1 MSSSTPPSS
10 TTITD
15 SHSAPPTTTDDNL
28 AVITDCPNAANAAQW
43 FYKPYLQPSA
53 ISTTAMA
60 TFTPSEP
67 HINKNK
73 RSLSSSSS
81 INSSTLPLPS
91 TPASLYSNAV
101 AATRIHPQTPVGQ
114 DAPRVRGEEL
124 YSTYS
129 TGVGTGIGGGPAKRT
144 AGPYSSTPCLAGGSF
159 HLNPQPLLPIKDE
172 SIYHNPYRAPSHT
185 NTRSF
190 VPPMVQGYEFIGGS
204 QAGNMGLM
212 MGKRISDGVPVTG
225 KLHQSRVLLQHEYR
239 ILKRLQIANARYDP
253 TSPSPPKFN
262 PKAEPQTE
270 PDTSACG
277 ETSASLST
285 SEDCG
290 RSGTTGG
297 TTPPTSPPSTTTPTD
312 DTCGKQQ
319 QQQQQQQRQS
329 RESKCHI
336 KPGVKQAVY
345 ETGSV
350 ETEKYFNRVVEDFI
364 DLDQEDL
371 SILILERLGPNLL
384 SHTHHQF
391 LGLDNL
397 QELYST
403 EGKIEKCIGSP
414 FRDVYTFLV
423 FALKA
428 ACVLEA
434 LQSANLAHLAI
445 CPTAL
450 HWMPA
455 EPKIGPWSPTSDEGV
470 SESDGAAG
478 NGAGSG
484 AGCSSSGSGSHHSKG
499 PSTLYAL
506 LDTMDINDTKL
517 RLFDFTHSKILSHER
532 ARAPNNIVEWQ
543 IPGYMEYHLQ
553 FLAPEQTGRAETWMD
568 YRTDI
573 YALGATLFSLLTMQY
588 PNTGNDSV
596 QILQGVLSRDLPP
609 VSNFRPDMPP
619 IVDAILR
626 KMTQKQP
633 IQRYQNA
640 FGFKQDI
647 LRCLNT
653 LRRTGKID
661 SFKLGNHDISYQ
673 FVLPN
678 SLFGRHSEQQ
688 LISAAIVQAAS
699 AYQQALNS
707 ELINSDDDEYYDEF
721 DGGTKYGGPSATAA
735 TTAIINDSEDLYI
748 FEDDI
753 VSLKCQLSSKIPLSS
768 KTLLKKTRLFDRGG
782 GKSVHRGSELSD
794 PVVRVIFVSGPS
806 GVGKTVLI
814 RRMSTVARNSG
825 LFAGGVFEAG
835 NSAPYSAILSC
846 IQSVLQQLL
855 TQQTDALAS
864 LVIAIRTAFEPD
876 SGIGI
881 ICDLVPELKYFFNG
895 SDLPESKD
903 VPLTHSVAR
912 FHALI
917 LKLIRVISTHFF
929 MTWLIDD
936 LHFAD
941 ENSIDLLAT
950 LVNVNKRLPI
960 VLIITHRDTVD
971 CLIKVKQILGGGNV
985 VGARHPSGFSALGS
999 MHNEHTSGSS
1009 GTGCDMMASMPGGA
1023 GGMGAGSDGMA
1034 RKGLHRSS
1042 SGASLIVRGGGGVRF
1057 IRLQNP
1063 AVETIQEF
1071 LAALLH
1077 RDKEDVVSLAKALR
1091 QKSWLTIRQLVLELY
1106 RIQTIYF
1113 NCFSREWEW
1122 EPCEETLG
1130 EVIRRLTGEEF
1141 AFLDQRFR
1149 ALDCDTKK
1157 TLICASICGP
1167 MFTIQDLQLLSSAAY
1182 SWSGAEPKAT
1192 TSAEGASAEAANIPA
1207 AVNSG
1212 CKAMAGLQSAI
1223 REGILVYTSE
1233 PNELRFHHGIM
1244 RRVAVKLLDSSEQTE
1259 KLHFEM
1265 AKILFNT
1272 PGQEL
1277 RTASHVLQSL
1287 NLIKKSLAAGKASSS
1302 ADAAS
1307 ESPAAEKDRNDD
1319 PKGHCFSGN
1328 RPPSVLEEEGA
1339 KSSELDG
1346 RALRVILSLAGE
1358 KSQKSGAQD
1367 MALAFWNAAMALLP
1381 ENCWE
1386 RPAETEQGDG
1396 SSDSGSVTNGTST
1409 AITSPCSSNGVPSS
1423 STVSDSDFHDIDMED
1438 LVGSPKTARSSLK
1451 DGIRYALSR
1460 KLPLHLEALKL
1471 HLQCIEAERWR
1482 ENFTQAM
1489 NICEIVLANVTDPID
1504 RARVYQHQIEMSV
1517 WAYSNPEQATAIT
1530 VKCLQELGMPED
1542 TPFNPTEEEMKV
1554 FFDQTHS
1561 MLMKHMPELE
1571 ADPPKICHDPKIAMM
1586 MEVMSVA
1593 SASLYYC
1600 NVPFMASGIIQSMRL
1615 TCEHGITKDAGRAL
1629 VSFALTY
1636 STWYGCLD
1644 NAYELGKLAC
1654 EVSNGNQHVIFL
1666 FYLTVQQWGDH
1677 IAHSVSALEETLTA
1691 VDLTCDRLF
1700 HTAGMIHVAVIKVL
1714 IGRVHLND
1722 LMTSTVDHLAKH
1734 IEFGPKSHGVEV
1746 MQGVLQLVKCLK
1758 GRTQSTTNPELI
1770 FDDADY
1776 SESKA
1781 NAAKKSKSALNMVHN
1796 NSTYQM
1802 LKVVAAFVFG
1812 HYAFIEEVTEIWHDD
1827 PKSIMNFEG
1836 SWIAHSIFTVVGLSL
1851 VNLLRTEKDPEVRK
1865 RHQRRLLNIRDRMK
1879 MRANKYAT
1887 NHAAMY
1893 YLLEAEMADQRLCQ
1907 EEDLD
1912 DDLYGND
1919 GANMEVE
1926 DDDDDEYAAHCR
1938 VYNELSDSRRRGRG
1952 GQFIPHMKKVFLLY
1966 EKAIKYSTDGDFPL
1980 HKCFAYE
1987 LAAKCHLRHGL
1998 VTSARCLL
2006 ANSCRVYHN
2015 WGAKGKVQ
2023 WFYKTYP
2030 EVFPATPDDDP
2041 AGLARAMFYRPTSE
2055 NESSQRASASAV
2067 GGSSACPIATAAASA
2082 GSFRHAASSSQTACP
2097 IAAAAAAATSPW
2109 LTASPRSTISPSNGG
2124 NDALNAAAVSAA
2136 AESCLASTFQSGSG
2150 GCPSSTSPVANN
2162 GPSSTTSTGTSILSA
2177 PLYSLQNTWISSP
2190 RSPEVE
2196 NVDLDV
2202 IDFSSVIEAMQV
2214 IASEIDLELLL
2225 VKSLGVLNQSVG
2237 AKKCSVIIS
2246 KDHELVLAAS
2256 LGGDRGRCESVNP
2269 PMRFDQCSSLFQ
2281 GVIHYVINTSA
2292 PCLIVNAKDDPRFC
2306 ADEYLKQNVDLKT
2319 VLCSPI
2325 LHKTTLVGVLY
2336 MEDFPERAFANKRLL
2351 VMNLLVQQLGISI
2364 TNALLYQSVLQSET
2378 KLNGLLENMPCG
2390 IALWDA
2396 NAENCQY
2403 INSTWGDMTGFTID
2417 QIMQSRWSILVHPD
2431 EIVGHGIA
2439 WKERVRAGES
2449 CQWEARY
2456 GLSDGSYRWGI
2467 IRMLPI
2473 KANTERANI
2482 LQWLTVTIDIDDQ
2495 RRAVQLKSNF
2505 LANMSHELRTPFS
2518 GILGMLSLLKD
2529 SSGLSD
2535 EQFEFV
2541 DMAKASCEMLIR
2553 IVDDLLNFSKL
2564 EADKVTLEYIPLCF
2578 EEILGDVCDLLVP
2591 LASRK
2596 GLELII
2602 ILDNTLPVQLIGDPD
2617 RMKQILMN
2625 LIGNAIKFSTSGNVV
2640 IKYWH
2645 ELRKRDTIP
2654 VKKPPQSVL
2663 DILAGKCRLDYY
2675 NTSGVE
2681 QLRRKV
2687 ALDGDESHLGD
2698 EVSLHCSV
2706 TDQGIGM
2713 TPEEQKM
2720 LFVSFQQTDSGTTRK
2735 YGGTGLGLSICAQLI
2750 AHMNGKIVVDSEK
2763 GKGSTFTFTA
2773 KLTTMTEQD
2782 KAQHP
2787 AEDARIQECR
2797 YVLEKRLLALTKK
2810 RVLILSPNRSLR
2822 EQLRQTVG
2830 EQAEFMEFD
2839 NVDQA
2844 LEARAIGVL
2853 CDSEEGCPELA
2864 DASSSQSDSDDDEEE
2879 EEEQDNGGGGC
2890 GKAEKQAKQ
2899 LCKGSG
2905 GASGQCQSRKEPQQ
2919 PDKAPCQSQGQGL
2932 GGSCKNEPQ
2941 TELKPPCKGQ
2951 SGGGNCRKNQADTNT
2966 DTQSP
2971 CQGQAEDQQTT
2982 AGGGSGSCSK
2992 DPSTKGNG
3000 PCKGKANTSKADLA
3014 SIQPFDFILV
3024 DHVLDSAELDCIHP
3038 SPRVAYVLLLAPTTE
3053 TLRWILPPATEK
3065 RYDASMDEAAESE
3078 QVDVGGRGRIRQS
3091 AEMDFEARAMGRV
3104 HSAAYTSK
3112 VDHSTS
3118 ITASV
3123 RGSPVCNGVK
3133 GLTAGRVG
3141 SGDIATAAGSSSN
3154 DAELTARL
3162 PSQLFK
3168 RRKNGG
3174 SHQGHVRKVLSN
3186 SKEPSFQVV
3195 RMIKPVRRLKLL
3207 QIMSNALM
3215 QHEHRRLH
3223 PEEYMDDEEDEK
3235 WSEKLTK
3242 LDEDDELEDD
3252 GDGSS
3257 MGGDTA
3263 TLTPS
3268 HTPMSSAYSSPGA
3281 ASSPMSD
3288 SSSSRPS
3295 HPKTLKRRRSNVG
3308 LTGDDS
3314 TVQGGPK
3321 TDEEPTSKSAK
3332 LTPKTKSSTAT
3343 AAAAA
3348 AAAAARKKGKSRPRN
3363 RDMDMDQDS
3372 DIKKR
3377 ARNNEALSLLLSP
3390 RQIKMCH
3397 GLNVLVAEDDF
3408 VSQKILEKQ
3417 LTKLGMNVVIANNGQ
3432 EAVNQWLAVE
3442 RGHYTIAIFDHHMP
3456 IMDGLA
3462 ATRMIRSLEAEEQE
3476 KRDLNSLSS
3485 DSPNSSSAGG
3495 SSEGG
3500 RLTYNAP
3507 NTLRRIPIVGLS
3519 ADIQHATKE
3528 KCIKAGMDEYMTKP
3542 LLTQGLAIL
3551 IQRYCCE

>member
-1 MSSSTPPSS
+1 MSSTPSSAPSAPLCSSSSTTASNECQ
-10 TTITD
+10 TTDEPATA
-15 SHSAPPTTTDDNL
+15 SPTTVDNL
-28 AVITDCPNAANAAQW
+28 AVITDCPNATNAAQW

-53 ISTTAMA
+53 ISTTAMS
-60 TFTPSEP
+60 TFIPSES
-67 HINKNK
+67 HHKKNK
-73 RSLSSSSS
+73 RSLSSSFSV
-81 INSSTLPLPS
+81 NSSTIRLPG

-101 AATRIHPQTPVGQ
+101 SASRLQSQTPIGPGHDPVGGSGI
-114 DAPRVRGEEL
+114 PRIRGEDL

-129 TGVGTGIGGGPAKRT
+129 TGVGAGGYSKRT
-144 AGPYSSTPCLAGGSF
+144 AGPYSSQSTPNHAGSSF

-204 QAGNMGLM
+204 QAGNMGLI

-253 TSPSPPKFN
+253 TSTPPPKFN
-262 PKAEPQTE
+262 PSTEPQTKLE
-270 PDTSACG
+270 PSCCG
-277 ETSASLST
+277 EIPTSVSASGGCS
-285 SEDCG
+285 SAG
-290 RSGTTGG
+290 ATTEA
-297 TTPPTSPPSTTTPTD
+297 TPPQSTGTPSND
-312 DTCGKQQ
+312 SSGRQQ
-319 QQQQQQQRQS
+319 PA
-329 RESKCHI
+329 RESKCHV
-336 KPGVKQAVY
+336 KPGAKQAVY

-364 DLDQEDL
+364 DLDQDDL

-391 LGLDNL
+391 MGLDNL

-403 EGKIEKCIGSP
+403 GGKIEKCVGSP

-434 LQSANLAHLAI
+434 LQSANIAHLAI

-455 EPKIGPWSPTSDEGV
+455 EPKIGPWSPKSDTH
-470 SESDGAAG
+470 SESNGAG
-478 NGAGSG
+478 NGIGGGS
-484 AGCSSSGSGSHHSKG
+484 SQYTKG

-573 YALGATLFSLLTMQY
+573 YGLGATLFSLLTMQY

-596 QILQGVLSRDLPP
+596 QILQGVLTRDLPP
-609 VSNFRPDMPP
+609 VSDFRSDMPP

-633 IQRYQNA
+633 SQRYQNA

-661 SFKLGNHDISYQ
+661 SFELGNHDISYQ

-699 AYQQALNS
+699 AYQQTLNS
-707 ELINSDDDEYYDEF
+707 NLICNDDDESYGDL
-721 DGGTKYGGPSATAA
+721 DGGTSYGGPSTPAA
-735 TTAIINDSEDLYI
+735 VSANDSEDLYV

-753 VSLKCQLSSKIPLSS
+753 VSLKCQLSSRIPLSS
-768 KTLLKKTRLFDRGG
+768 KTLLRKPRLFDRGG
-782 GKSVHRGSELSD
+782 GKSVHRGTELSD

-855 TQQTDALAS
+855 TQQTDALAT

-881 ICDLVPELKYFFNG
+881 ICDLIPELKYFFKG

-960 VLIITHRDTVD
+960 VLIITHRDTIE

-985 VGARHPSGFSALGS
+985 AGARHPTGFSALGT
-999 MHNEHTSGSS
+999 MHNEYNPGSS
-1009 GTGCDMMASMPGGA
+1009 GTGSDLMASMPNGSGNIGG
-1023 GGMGAGSDGMA
+1023 GGGDGMPSLP
-1034 RKGLHRSS
+1034 RRGLNRSS
-1042 SGASLIVRGGGGVRF
+1042 SGTSLIVRGGGGVRF

-1063 AVETIQEF
+1063 TLEAIQEF
-1071 LAALLH
+1071 LASLLH

-1106 RIQTIYF
+1106 RTETIYF

-1122 EPCEETLG
+1122 EPCEDTLG
-1130 EVIRRLTGEEF
+1130 EVVRRLTGEEF

-1167 MFTIQDLQLLSSAAY
+1167 FFTIHDLQLLASAAFT
-1182 SWSGAEPKAT
+1182 WSGTEPKTAVSSNCT
-1192 TSAEGASAEAANIPA
+1192 GPKPYAPDEGTAADPSSTPA
-1207 AVNSG
+1207 AMNSG

-1233 PNELRFHHGIM
+1233 PNELRFHHGTM
-1244 RRVAVKLLDSSEQTE
+1244 RRVAVNLLDSPEQTE

-1272 PGQEL
+1272 PGQEF

-1287 NLIKKSLAAGKASSS
+1287 NLIKKSLAAGKMDKSSTTATPEPVVE
-1302 ADAAS
+1302 ADKPS
-1307 ESPAAEKDRNDD
+1307 DWKE
-1319 PKGHCFSGN
+1319 HCFLGN
-1328 RPPSVLEEEGA
+1328 HPPPVLEEEDD
-1339 KSSELDG
+1339 KSSGPDG

-1381 ENCWE
+1381 EHCWE
-1386 RPAETEQGDG
+1386 RSDKTEPVDG
-1396 SSDSGSVTNGTST
+1396 SLNNATST
-1409 AITSPCSSNGVPSS
+1409 ATTSPSS
-1423 STVSDSDFHDIDMED
+1423 SNSVHSLTPPDSDLQDIDMEG
-1438 LVGSPKTARSSLK
+1438 LLGSPKPT
-1451 DGIRYALSR
+1451 RYTISR
-1460 KLPLHLEALKL
+1460 QLPLHHEALKL

-1482 ENFTQAM
+1482 ENFGQAM
-1489 NICEIVLANVTDPID
+1489 KICEIVLANVTDPID

-1517 WAYSNPEQATAIT
+1517 WAYSSPEKATAIT
-1530 VKCLQELGMPED
+1530 IKCLQELGIPED
-1542 TPFNPTEEEMKV
+1542 TLFSPTEEEMRV
-1554 FFDQTHS
+1554 TFGETHQ
-1561 MLMKHMPELE
+1561 MLLRHMPELE

-1654 EVSNGNQHVIFL
+1654 DVSNGNQHVIFL
-1666 FYLTVQQWGDH
+1666 FYMTVQQWGDH
-1677 IAHSVSALEETLTA
+1677 IAHAVSALEETLTD

-1714 IGRVHLND
+1714 LGRVHLND
-1722 LMTSTVDHLAKH
+1722 LMTSTIDHLAKH
-1734 IEFGPKSHGVEV
+1734 NEFGPKSHGVEV

-1758 GRTQSTTNPELI
+1758 GRTESTTNPELI

-1781 NAAKKSKSALNMVHN
+1781 HAAKRAMNSLSMVHN

-1802 LKVVAAFVFG
+1802 LKIVAAFIFG
-1812 HYAFIEEVTEIWHDD
+1812 HYAFIEKMTEVWHDD

-1865 RHQRRLLNIRDRMK
+1865 RHQRRLLSIRDQMK

-1907 EEDLD
+1907 EEEYGD
-1912 DDLYGND
+1912 DDDCD
-1919 GANMEVE
+1919 GVEADMEV
-1926 DDDDDEYAAHCR
+1926 DDDDEYAAQCR
-1938 VYNELSDSRRRGRG
+1938 VYNVLSDSRRRGRG
-1952 GQFIPHMKKVFLLY
+1952 GMFIPAMKKVFLLY
-1966 EKAIKYSTDGDFPL
+1966 EKAIKFATDGDFPL

-1998 VTSARCLL
+1998 FTSARCLM
-2006 ANSCRVYHN
+2006 ANSCKVYHN

-2023 WFYKTYP
+2023 WFHRTYP
-2030 EVFPATPDDDP
+2030 EIFPASQDDDP
-2041 AGLARAMFYRPTSE
+2041 AGLARSMFYRPTSD
-2055 NESSQRASASAV
+2055 NESSRYAAAAS
-2067 GGSSACPIATAAASA
+2067 SSCPITTATAAASS
-2082 GSFRHAASSSQTACP
+2082 GSFRQAASSANAALVYPLT
-2097 IAAAAAAATSPW
+2097 AAATAATSPW
-2109 LTASPRSTISPSNGG
+2109 MTASPRSTMSPSDVG
-2124 NDALNAAAVSAA
+2124 NDSLNAAAVSAA
-2136 AESCLASTFQSGSG
+2136 AESGLTSTFQSGVNDPAS
-2150 GCPSSTSPVANN
+2150 A
-2162 GPSSTTSTGTSILSA
+2162 TSTGTSILSA

-2190 RSPEVE
+2190 RSPEME

-2281 GVIHYVINTSA
+2281 GVIHYVINISA
-2292 PCLIVNAKDDPRFC
+2292 PCLVINAKDDPRFC
-2306 ADEYLKQNVDLKT
+2306 ADEYVKQHADLKT
-2319 VLCSPI
+2319 VLCAPI

-2336 MEDFPERAFANKRLL
+2336 MENFPERAFANKRLL

-2403 INSTWGDMTGFTID
+2403 INSTWGDMTGYTVD
-2417 QIMQSRWSILVHPD
+2417 QIMKSRLSVLVHPD

-2439 WKERVRAGES
+2439 WKDRVRAGVS

-2467 IRMLPI
+2467 VRMLPI

-2564 EADKVTLEYIPLCF
+2564 EADKVTLEYIPICF

-2602 ILDNTLPVQLIGDPD
+2602 LLDPTLPVQLIGDPD

-2625 LIGNAIKFSTSGNVV
+2625 LIGNAIKFSTSGSIV

-2645 ELRKRDTIP
+2645 ELRKRETIP
-2654 VKKPPQSVL
+2654 VKKPPQSIL
-2663 DILAGKCRLDYY
+2663 DILTGKCRLDYY

-2681 QLRRKV
+2681 QLRKKV
-2687 ALDGDESHLGD
+2687 ALESDESHLGD
-2698 EVSLHCSV
+2698 EVLLHCSV

-2773 KLTTMTEQD
+2773 KLTTMTDQD
-2782 KAQHP
+2782 RAEHP
-2787 AEDARIQECR
+2787 AENARIQECR
-2797 YVLEKRLLALTKK
+2797 VVLVK
-2810 RVLILSPNRSLR
+2810 RVTALKDKRILILSPNIYLR
-2822 EQLRQTVG
+2822 EQLKQTIG
-2830 EQAEFMEFD
+2830 GQAQFMEFD
-2839 NVDQA
+2839 SVDSA
-2844 LEARAIGVL
+2844 IEARAIGVL

-2864 DASSSQSDSDDDEEE
+2864 DASSLHSGSEEE
-2879 EEEQDNGGGGC
+2879 EEKEDNVPVT
-2890 GKAEKQAKQ
+2890 QAKRP
-2899 LCKGSG
+2899 CNGSV
-2905 GASGQCQSRKEPQQ
+2905 APRSGRTH
-2919 PDKAPCQSQGQGL
+2919 SQDEQ
-2932 GGSCKNEPQ
+2932 
-2941 TELKPPCKGQ
+2941 KP
-2951 SGGGNCRKNQADTNT
+2951 
-2966 DTQSP
+2966 
-2971 CQGQAEDQQTT
+2971 
-2982 AGGGSGSCSK
+2982 SGSPCSK
-2992 DPSTKGNG
+2992 DPSKKVNS
-3000 PCKGKANTSKADLA
+3000 PCKGKSTATASDLPP
-3014 SIQPFDFILV
+3014 IQPFDFILV
-3024 DHVLDSAELDCIHP
+3024 DHVLDSSELDCIHP

-3065 RYDASMDEAAESE
+3065 RYDANQDEAAESE

-3091 AEMDFEARAMGRV
+3091 SEVDFAARAMGRV
-3104 HSAAYTSK
+3104 HSASYSSK
-3112 VDHSTS
+3112 VDHSTPVS
-3118 ITASV
+3118 TPTAPARAPICDGTKSLAAGHSRSGNASATTATKV
-3123 RGSPVCNGVK
+3123 A
-3133 GLTAGRVG
+3133 GLT
-3141 SGDIATAAGSSSN
+3141 
-3154 DAELTARL
+3154 RL

-3168 RRKNGG
+3168 RRKNGV
-3174 SHQGHVRKVLSN
+3174 SHQGHVRQVLLN
-3186 SKEPSFQVV
+3186 RRDPSFQVV
-3195 RMIKPVRRLKLL
+3195 RMIKPVRRMKLL
-3207 QIMSNALM
+3207 QIMSNAIK
-3215 QHEHRRLH
+3215 QHEHRQMY
-3223 PEEYMDDEEDEK
+3223 PEEYMEEDEDDR
-3235 WSEKLTK
+3235 WPTGARLTE
-3242 LDEDDELEDD
+3242 LDEDDT
-3252 GDGSS
+3252 S
-3257 MGGDTA
+3257 MGEEYSRSRRDSDVS
-3263 TLTPS
+3263 TP
-3268 HTPMSSAYSSPGA
+3268 TSSAYSTPAA

-3295 HPKTLKRRRSNVG
+3295 PHKTLKRQRPNPALFDEDPSADNE
-3308 LTGDDS
+3308 S
-3314 TVQGGPK
+3314 TK
-3321 TDEEPTSKSAK
+3321 LDERPLSKSAR
-3332 LTPKTKSSTAT
+3332 LTTLKSSTT
-3343 AAAAA
+3343 AETA
-3348 AAAAARKKGKSRPRN
+3348 AAAAARKKGKSRQRN
-3363 RDMDMDQDS
+3363 RAMDMGQDT
-3372 DIKKR
+3372 DVRKR
-3377 ARNNEALSLLLSP
+3377 ARNNDALSLLLSP
-3390 RQIKMCH
+3390 RQLKMCK
-3397 GLNVLVAEDDF
+3397 GINVLVAEDDF

-3432 EAVNQWLAVE
+3432 EAVNRWLAAE
-3442 RGHYTIAIFDHHMP
+3442 RDHYTVAIFDHHMP

-3462 ATRMIRSLEAEEQE
+3462 ATRMIRSLEAEHMAEE
-3476 KRDLNSLSS
+3476 KERQRLNPNNDDDDNKANRDQSTTGEGSARSGVFKPTRN
-3485 DSPNSSSAGG
+3485 PN
-3495 SSEGG
+3495 
-3500 RLTYNAP
+3500 
-3507 NTLRRIPIVGLS
+3507 RIPIVGLS